1 VSNRNRTWTNGRAGK
16 ARRPVLLLIVACIL
30 GCAIAAAGIARYL
43 DVSFG
48 LAMLGTMIAA
58 YGALSLVVIL
68 LRRRLVAR
76 LNRLPP
82 ETQDAWR
89 SIDPVV
95 RYEAMPV
102 PADGRMSARTAVWA
116 GVILINGPLIPLMV
130 GPLFIGQWLLA
141 RTVPIAS
148 IALLVLGFALAW
160 SWWSAGVTLWRGWAA
175 RRGVDP
181 GELQYRGE
189 TASLL
194 WPRGHFFEK
203 TELGNIVK
211 QWRECP
217 RRGRTAAK

>member
-1 VSNRNRTWTNGRAGK
+1 VPNRDRTWTNGGNGK
-16 ARRPVLLLIVACIL
+16 AKRRVLLLIFACTI
-30 GCAIAAAGIARYL
+30 GCAIAAVGISRYL

-48 LAMLGTMIAA
+48 LAMLGTMIAT
-58 YGALSLVVIL
+58 YGALSLVVSL
-68 LRRRLVAR
+68 LRQRLAAR

-82 ETQDAWR
+82 AAQDAWR

-95 RYEAMPV
+95 RYESMPA
-102 PADGRMSARTAVWA
+102 PADGRMSAQTAVRA

-141 RTVPIAS
+141 RTAPIAS
-148 IALLVLGFALAW
+148 IALLVFGFALAW
-160 SWWSAGVTLWRGWAA
+160 SWWSVGVTLWRGWAA

-181 GELQYRGE
+181 GELQHRGE
-189 TASLL
+189 NASLL

-211 QWRECP
+211 QLR
-217 RRGRTAAK
+217 

>member
-1 VSNRNRTWTNGRAGK
+1 VSDRNRTWPNGRAGK
-16 ARRPVLLLIVACIL
+16 AKRRVLLLISACIT
-30 GCAIAAAGIARYL
+30 GCAIAAMGISRYL

-68 LRRRLVAR
+68 LRRRLAAR
-76 LNRLPP
+76 LNSLPP
-82 ETQDAWR
+82 AAQDAWR

-95 RYEAMPV
+95 RYESMPA

-116 GVILINGPLIPLMV
+116 GLILINGPLIPLMI

-160 SWWSAGVTLWRGWAA
+160 SWWSAGVTLWRGWSA
-175 RRGVDP
+175 RRGVNP

-189 TASLL
+189 NASLL

-203 TELGNIVK
+203 TELGNVLK
-211 QWRECP
+211 RLRQGP
-217 RRGRTAAK
+217 